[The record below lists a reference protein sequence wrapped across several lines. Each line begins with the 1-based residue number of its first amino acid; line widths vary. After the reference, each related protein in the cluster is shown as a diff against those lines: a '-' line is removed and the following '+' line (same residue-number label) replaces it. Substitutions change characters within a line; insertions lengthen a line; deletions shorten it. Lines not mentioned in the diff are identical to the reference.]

1 VPGWPDIEG
10 IDDRQLAAS
19 LHGAGGKALTKIYGI
34 YGARLYDYCHTYL
47 RDKADAA
54 GAVHDSLI
62 AAQQHIAKLRE
73 AEQLRGW
80 LYAIA
85 RKECLRRL
93 DDRQVRVEPHEIAL
107 TDDDLGLDP
116 GERTRRAEFRE
127 LVLSALATLIGRER
141 EAVILTA
148 RHDLDAWQLA
158 RIFGVSVNQA
168 AALVEQASDDLE
180 IAFTATLVAR
190 TGREHCPSINAL
202 IDVWPPAAETC
213 RRLIRHI
220 DACPM
225 CSENHQRKVPAR
237 RLLQLLPAAQLPIEL
252 WAEIYTT
259 TSAPERRGRRSALA
273 RRAEPFD
280 ASGWPAHETQKD
292 GAQRAPR
299 GRLRLWPVVAAA
311 TCGLFA
317 IGTAVVV
324 LPGSSAPNSGGQA
337 LPAPG
342 VVSRPSASSK
352 GRESASTL
360 PSASALPST
369 APSATATATA
379 TTQTPSPSPT
389 PTTTTTT
396 TTTQPQPQP
405 QPTNPPQ
412 PTSPGTLAVSGCH
425 MRSGAKSCTVTVTA
439 VGGPVNWK
447 VTGSSGA
454 LSASGGGDLSAGQS
468 TGVTVSRHG
477 WCLGQGSDSVSF
489 SPNGTANVTWNC

>member
-34 YGARLYDYCHTYL
+34 YGPRLYDYCHTCL

-73 AEQLRGW
+73 PEQLRGW

-93 DDRQVRVEPHEIAL
+93 DDPQVRVERHEIAL

-116 GERTRRAEFRE
+116 GERTRRAEFQE

-158 RIFGVSVNQA
+158 RIFDVSVDQA
-168 AALVEQASDDLE
+168 AALVEQASGDLE

-237 RLLQLLPAAQLPIEL
+237 RLLQLLPAARIPIEL
-252 WAEIYTT
+252 WTEIYTT

-273 RRAEPFD
+273 RCAEPFD
-280 ASGWPAHETQKD
+280 ASGWPAHETQKGD
-292 GAQRAPR
+292 AQPAPR
-299 GRLRLWPVVAAA
+299 GRLRLGPVVAAV

-324 LPGSSAPNSGGQA
+324 LPGSSAPNSGDQA

-342 VVSRPSASSK
+342 VVSRPSASSQ
-352 GRESASTL
+352 GRETAGTL
-360 PSASALPST
+360 PSASNRPST
-369 APSATATATA
+369 TPSATATATP
-379 TTQTPSPSPT
+379 TPTPTPHTPSPT
-389 PTTTTTT
+389 PTTTR
-396 TTTQPQPQP
+396 TQPTR
-405 QPTNPPQ
+405 TNPPQ

-439 VGGPVNWK
+439 VGGPVNWE

-454 LSASGGGDLSAGQS
+454 LSASGGGDLSAGGS
-468 TGVTVSRHG
+468 TGVTVSRNG